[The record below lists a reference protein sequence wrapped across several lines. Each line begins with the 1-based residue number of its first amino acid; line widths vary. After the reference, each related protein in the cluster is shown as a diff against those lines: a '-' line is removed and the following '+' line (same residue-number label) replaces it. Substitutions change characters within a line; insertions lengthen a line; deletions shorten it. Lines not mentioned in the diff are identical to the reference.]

1 MPTTSKSNYRGLTI
15 RVAVPS
21 PLRRVFD
28 YLPECIEPESN
39 SGSAVGALANSST
52 GYSVDALKPGIRVRV
67 PFGNRKLVGVVVA
80 VVTGST
86 VAANKLKP
94 VIAILDREPLFTD
107 AVFNILQWA
116 ANYYQHPLGEVFA
129 AAMPGKL
136 RNGNQLKQDRQVWTI
151 VESPSEEK
159 LKSLSRAFK
168 QKALFEFIESAKQ
181 PSRAEC
187 QLAGFSSPLLGQL
200 AAKNLIQSRLIPAP
214 VATPFEAEESDT
226 DFELSLNDDQQNAVT
241 AISKKL
247 NRYSCFLLDG
257 VTGSGKTEV
266 YLRIMHSQLSQG
278 KQCLVMVPEIGL
290 TPQTIARFE
299 KRFTCPVVAIHSGLN
314 ESERLQAW
322 NQARDGSAGIIIGTR
337 SAIFTPMA
345 APGLII
351 VDEEHDSSFKQQEGF
366 RYSARDLAVIRAREE
381 NICVVLGSATPS
393 LESLHNANSKKFK
406 RLILPNRTGAK
417 TTRNSMTIIDV
428 ANETLHEGFSEQLL
442 YKIQRHI
449 KQRNQV
455 LVFINRRGFAPIL
468 NCQSCGWIAECENC
482 IAQFTVHANPSSL
495 RCHHCGTFRQLPR
508 FCPNCKSKNLGTIGI
523 GTQRVEAFLNAQFPD
538 TPVLRIDRDS
548 TRRKASLEKMLQQ
561 INQGD
566 PCILLGTQMLAKG
579 HHFPNITLVAIVD
592 ADAGLFSADFRGQEH
607 MAQTIVQVAGR
618 AGRAN
623 RPGEVLIQSRH
634 SAHATL
640 QALST
645 NSYAEFA
652 RLQLAERENAAMPPF
667 SHLCLLRAE
676 AVDLKSAIRFL
687 DKIAA
692 ITDNLCQQGNLP
704 VERLGPIPAPME
716 KRAGRFRIHLILKS
730 KNRAALQALLSQLCE
745 QLDTLKYPSGLRLSI
760 DVDPQDLT

>member
-28 YLPECIEPESN
+28 YLPPATIPTSDSDTIAN
-39 SGSAVGALANSST
+39 DITVSSRGASA
-52 GYSVDALKPGIRVRV
+52 DALKPGIRVRV
-67 PFGNRKLVGVVVA
+67 PFGNRKLIGIVIEVA
-80 VVTGST
+80 KGST
-86 VAANKLKP
+86 FTSSKLKP
-94 VIAILDREPLFTD
+94 VIAILDQEPIFSD
-107 AVFNILQWA
+107 SVFKLLRWA
-116 ANYYQHPLGEVFA
+116 ANYYQHPLGEVFST
-129 AAMPGKL
+129 AMPGKL
-136 RNGNQLKQDRQVWTI
+136 RSGNPLKQGQQVWTI
-151 VESPSEEK
+151 VGSPPEEE
-159 LKSLSRAFK
+159 LKSLARAFK
-168 QKALFEFIESAKQ
+168 QKALFEFLASEKQ
-181 PSRAEC
+181 ASRSQC
-187 QLAGFSSPLLGQL
+187 QLAGFSSQLLKQL
-200 AAKNLIQSRLIPAP
+200 AAKNLIQELLIPA
-214 VATPFEAEESDT
+214 VAATPFEAVNSSVSS
-226 DFELSLNDDQQNAVT
+226 ELTLNDEQQSAVK
-241 AISKKL
+241 AIRKKL
-247 NRYSCFLLDG
+247 DRYSCFLLDG

-266 YLRIMHSQLSQG
+266 YMQIMQTQLSQG

-299 KRFTCPVVAIHSGLN
+299 KRFSCPVVTLHSGLN

-322 NQARDGSAGIIIGTR
+322 NMARDGSAGIIIGTR

-351 VDEEHDSSFKQQEGF
+351 VDEEHDSSFKQQDGF
-366 RYSARDLAVIRAREE
+366 RYSARDLAVVRAREE

-393 LESLHNANSKKFK
+393 LESLHNANGNKFHRLNLGK
-406 RLILPNRTGAK
+406 RAGASVA
-417 TTRNSMTIIDV
+417 RNSMTVIDV
-428 ANETLHEGFSEQLL
+428 ANEALHEGFSEQLL
-442 YKIQRHI
+442 YKIGHHI
-449 KQRNQV
+449 KNGNQV

-468 NCQSCGWIAECENC
+468 SCQSCGWIAECENC

-495 RCHHCGTFRQLPR
+495 RCHHCGASKQLPR
-508 FCPNCKSKNLGTIGI
+508 FCQNCKSKDLSTIGI
-523 GTQRVEAFLNAQFPD
+523 GTQRVEAFLKEQFSG
-538 TPVLRIDRDS
+538 TAVLRIDRDS
-548 TRRKASLEKMLQQ
+548 TRRKSSLEKMLQQ

-618 AGRAN
+618 AGRAK
-623 RPGEVLIQSRH
+623 RAGEVLIQSRH

-640 QALST
+640 QTLST
-645 NSYAEFA
+645 SSYAEFA
-652 RLQLAERENAAMPPF
+652 QLQLNERENASMPPF

-676 AVDLKSAIRFL
+676 AADLENAIRFL

-692 ITDNLCQQGNLP
+692 ITDSLCQQGKLP
-704 VERLGPIPAPME
+704 VDRLGPMPAPME
-716 KRAGRFRIHLILKS
+716 KRAGKFRVHLILKS
-730 KNRAALQALLSQLCE
+730 KNRAVLQSLLSQLCV
-745 QLDTLKYPSGLRLSI
+745 QLESVKYPAKLRFSI